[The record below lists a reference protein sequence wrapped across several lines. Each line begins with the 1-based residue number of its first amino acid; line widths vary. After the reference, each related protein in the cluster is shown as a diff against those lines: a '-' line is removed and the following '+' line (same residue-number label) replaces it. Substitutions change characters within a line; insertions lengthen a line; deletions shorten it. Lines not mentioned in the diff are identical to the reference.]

1 MLQRIQTVYLAL
13 AFILLVI
20 AGMANVF
27 IQQLSQTV
35 AAICFFVSALLSLV
49 AIFTYR
55 KRMRQIRLVALSQL
69 AIILGYAAVVCIP
82 LIQKGPSVEIGL
94 NLCPAI
100 IAFIFEILARKGI
113 IHDEKLVRSADRI
126 R

>member
-1 MLQRIQTVYLAL
+1 MLQRIQTIYLSL
-13 AFILLVI
+13 AFIVLIL
-20 AGMANVF
+20 AGVMNVCM
-27 IQQLSQTV
+27 QQFVQNV
-35 AAICFFVSALLSLV
+35 AGICFFVSALLSLV

-69 AIILGYAAVVCIP
+69 AILLGYAAILFIP
-82 LIQKGPSVEIGL
+82 MIRKSPSVELDL

-100 IAFIFEILARKGI
+100 IAFILEMFARKGI